1 MVSLTMIKEESWQRL
16 IPKEGAAG
24 HSIFSTHLWSCVP
37 LFSLPG
43 CQCGVLIH
51 LRKMECK

>member
-43 CQCGVLIH
+43 CQCGVLMH
-51 LRKMECK
+51 LRKMECQ